1 MRCKFCPSKP
11 VIYMKEHRL
20 ALCSKHY
27 VEWFERYVIR
37 TIKEFRMFSK
47 SDKIL
52 VAVSGGK
59 DSLALW
65 HLLRKNGY
73 SADGLYIH
81 LGIGEYSERSK
92 EKVEAFAKRIGAQL
106 RIVDLSEDLAGI
118 PDLVKI
124 TSRSACSVCGMV
136 KRYNFNKVAR
146 EGGYSVVATGHNLD
160 DEASALL
167 SNVINWNLK
176 YLGKKAP
183 VLEEEE
189 GFVRKVKPLCKV
201 TEKQTALYALL
212 EGIDFI
218 EEECPFSEDATSV
231 FFKEILNQIEERF
244 PGTKLRFYLDYLRKV
259 MPLFEK
265 EERDLTRCRICGEP
279 SPTEVCGVC
288 RLKDRLKEIAH
299 VK

>member
-1 MRCKFCPSKP
+1 
-11 VIYMKEHRL
+11 MKEHRL